1 MTEVSVYKL
10 SVTPLEKTLPK
21 LMEKVLQGGMRAVIV
36 STSKERVDVLN
47 ALLWTYTTLT
57 FLPHGSADDG
67 FADQQPIWLT
77 TEVENPNKADVL
89 VLCDGA
95 SSVSL
100 QGFTRCLDLFD
111 GNDTDSTQDA
121 RKRIEQYKAQGCSV
135 SYWQQDPKGA
145 WQKINTK

>member
-36 STSKERVDVLN
+36 SPSKERVEVLN
-47 ALLWTYTTLT
+47 TLLWTYTTLT
-57 FLPHGSADDG
+57 FLPHGSAEDG

-77 TEVENPNKADVL
+77 SQVENPNKADVL

-95 SSVSL
+95 QSATL

-111 GNDTDSTQDA
+111 GNDTESTQDA
-121 RKRIEQYKAQGCSV
+121 RKRIEQYKAQGCNV
-135 SYWQQDPKGA
+135 SYWHQDPKGA
-145 WQKINTK
+145 WQKINTN